1 MALHFLRDRR
11 TSRQESARRPSRA
24 ARLQRVL
31 LTPAALA
38 SIVATLLVGGSG
50 QALAAPVSTATAY
63 RVSVQLTMPASAV
76 RSSTTVPLSP
86 AACAA
91 MKKDKELS
99 PTANCVIGLALSASP
114 DARVRHCGPNGTWT
128 TCYDKGTICPGDKPV
143 WGGKNGSFSCT
154 EAYVSVDGRWKYKTP
169 NNNHV
174 WMLGQVRCPKAATV
188 STGVSITYCNY
199 RNNGHPILT
208 MEAEFNWTG
217 LVGSGNGYI
226 AIYAHEGGKVTLYG
240 SWNHT

>member
-1 MALHFLRDRR
+1 MALRFLRDRR
-11 TSRQESARRPSRA
+11 TSRQESALRSSRA

-38 SIVATLLVGGSG
+38 SIVAMLLVGGSG
-50 QALAAPVSTATAY
+50 QALAASASAPATH

-76 RSSTTVPLSP
+76 RSSTIVPLSP
-86 AACAA
+86 AVCAA

-128 TCYDKGTICPGDKPV
+128 TCYDKGTICAGDAPV
-143 WGGKNGSFSCT
+143 WGGKNGSFTCA

-174 WMLGQVRCPKAATV
+174 WILGQVSCPKYANVTF
-188 STGVSITYCNY
+188 GVSITHCNY

-208 MEAEFNWTG
+208 MEANFNWTAQG
-217 LVGSGNGYI
+217 ASGNGYI

-240 SWNHT
+240 AWNS